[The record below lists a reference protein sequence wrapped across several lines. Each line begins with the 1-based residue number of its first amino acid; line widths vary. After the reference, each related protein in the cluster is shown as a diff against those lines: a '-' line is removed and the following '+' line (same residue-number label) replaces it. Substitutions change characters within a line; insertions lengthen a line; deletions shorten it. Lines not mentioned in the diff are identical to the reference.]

1 MNQKTKAE
9 LIATLDRKAEANN
22 SIIVLNET
30 DYLHLLDYFQEWGF
44 DTATIGPGIYGTK
57 VMTWKGRKVVLED
70 A

>member
-9 LIATLDRKAEANN
+9 LIATLDKKVEEGS
-22 SIIVLNET
+22 SIIVLNEM

-44 DTATIGPGIYGTK
+44 DTTTYPATGGIR